1 MSLSDKYI
9 IPSSPGFNK
18 IFTNPDLSFNEG
30 NFFVLGKM
38 NNVSNPRLGIS
49 IKKRDYNLAVHRN
62 FLKRKV
68 KNSFKDC
75 VDRLPP
81 LDFVVVVKS
90 GENRKDIN
98 DSLGPLWKRCM
109 VEKNE

>member
-1 MSLSDKYI
+1 MSLSDKYT
-9 IPSSPGFNK
+9 IPSSLGFNT

-30 NFFVLGKM
+30 NFFVLGKQ

-49 IKKRDYNLAVHRN
+49 IKKRDYNLSVHRN

-90 GENRKDIN
+90 GENSKDIN

>member
-30 NFFVLGKM
+30 NFFVLGKR

-75 VDRLPP
+75 VDRLPS

-90 GENRKDIN
+90 GENRKDIS

-109 VEKNE
+109 VEKSE

>member
-18 IFTNPDLSFNEG
+18 IFTNPDLSFKEG
-30 NFFVLGKM
+30 NFFVLGKQ
-38 NNVSNPRLGIS
+38 NNVANPRLGIS

-68 KNSFKDC
+68 KNSFRC
-75 VDRLPP
+75 YADRLPP
-81 LDFVVVVKS
+81 LDFVVVIKS
-90 GENRKDIN
+90 GERLKDK
-98 DSLGPLWKRCM
+98 DYSLGPLWKRCM
-109 VEKNE
+109 EEENE